1 MRRNRLCLIGIVS
14 IFILYKL
21 VCYYHIIV
29 PQRTLS
35 NYLTKHAS
43 SRNGLHGFYFN
54 NTEWGGEG
62 KNFIQNL
69 PLSFPGEFQKSN
81 FSLRYKGIL
90 KVPESGRYTIYISS
104 DDGAYLFI
112 NGGLVIDNGGIH
124 PLTEAKKKLRLIKGL
139 YLLELDYFQKEGGAG
154 LSLSWKRHG
163 EARRDIR
170 DEDVFLLSETFSQER
185 FNQLKARYKWSD
197 VIELCFFAIFIL
209 SICFFIALRV
219 DFSFFL
225 RIPPFLDRSFSR
237 RWYLWMAVLGI
248 ISVLSGR
255 VELNLRLWPWFHLA
269 HFFMLYLLSIFLYSV
284 LRNGGRI
291 PGFKTIC
298 IFSIFYIVAYT
309 AYFIKSPWMK
319 HNHDLHFFFTDIE
332 RFLKGDF
339 TLMHYPLL
347 AYSLIALCRR
357 ISLAN
362 FNFYIVIFSAVK
374 FSFLLGFF
382 YLLRGFLKNIGR
394 PVFVFVFPFFFLL
407 LPHMGNWFTARYD
420 IIPAA
425 LLVCSLYLFWRKKYS
440 WAYLV
445 NSLGFMFKWV
455 PIVVVPFMTFYLIYK
470 KRYLEALKA
479 VFVYILSVA
488 IVIVIFSPSAF
499 LSSFHFQGKRG
510 IMGESF
516 LNLFLTWFYGPQK
529 ASSCLDM
536 PMQGIF
542 TQDVLFGILA
552 VALGIVF
559 LIFVFNLRRAKDPV
573 VTTLVYSSW
582 AVVVFTFVNRVYSPQ
597 FIVWLLAVMY
607 LLMIFK
613 GRERL
618 SPGYIMNCLF
628 GIGLCS
634 VSSWIFVD
642 WHGQYHYVYKVFI
655 FWVFF
660 IVTFIKVILWKDE
673 E

>member
-1 MRRNRLCLIGIVS
+1 MKRNRLWLIGIAS

-21 VCYYHIIV
+21 VCYYHIAA
-29 PQRTLS
+29 PPRTLS
-35 NYLTKHAS
+35 NYLKKHTGG
-43 SRNGLHGFYFN
+43 RNGLHGLYFN
-54 NTEWGGEG
+54 NAEWRGRGED
-62 KNFIQNL
+62 FIQKL
-69 PLSFPGEFQKSN
+69 PLSFPGEFQKTN
-81 FSLRYKGIL
+81 FSLRYKGVL
-90 KVPESGRYTIYISS
+90 KVPESGKYTIGVVS
-104 DDGAYLFI
+104 DDGSYLFI
-112 NGGLVIDNGGIH
+112 NGDLIVDNGGIH
-124 PLTEAKKKLRLIKGL
+124 PLTDANKKVRLKKGL
-139 YLLELDYFQKEGGAG
+139 YLLELDYFQKEGGARLG
-154 LSLSWKRHG
+154 LFWKRHG
-163 EARRDIR
+163 EARRDIK

-197 VIELCFFAIFIL
+197 VIELCFFTIFIL
-209 SICFFIALRV
+209 CICLFVALRV
-219 DFSFFL
+219 DFSRFL

-237 RWYLWMAVLGI
+237 RRYLWMAVLGI

-284 LRNGGRI
+284 LRNGGRVF
-291 PGFKTIC
+291 GFKIIC
-298 IFSIFYIVAYT
+298 IFSFFYIALFV
-309 AYFIKSPWMK
+309 AYFIKSPWTDYS
-319 HNHDLHFFFTDIE
+319 HDLLFSFTDTE
-332 RFLKGDF
+332 RFLQDDF
-339 TLMHYPLL
+339 TLMHYPVL
-347 AYSLIALCRR
+347 AYSLFAICRKL
-357 ISLAN
+357 SFPN
-362 FNFYIVIFSAVK
+362 FNIYIVIFAIVK
-374 FSFLLGFF
+374 FLFLLGLFRLVHNF
-382 YLLRGFLKNIGR
+382 IKAYGR
-394 PVFVFVFPFFFLL
+394 PVLAFVFPLFFLL
-407 LPHMGNWFTARYD
+407 RPHETHWFTARYD
-420 IIPAA
+420 IIPTT
-425 LLVCSLYLFWRKKYS
+425 LLVWSIYLFWRKKYY

-445 NSLGFMFKWV
+445 NSFGFMFKWIS
-455 PIVVVPFMTFYLIYK
+455 IVTVPFMTFYLIYK
-470 KRYLEALKA
+470 RRWLEAAKCI
-479 VFVYILSVA
+479 FMYILSVGA
-488 IVIVIFSPSAF
+488 FIFIFSPAAF
-499 LSSFHFQGKRG
+499 FGSFRFQGKRG

-542 TQDVLFGILA
+542 TQDALFGILA
-552 VALGIVF
+552 GALGIVF
-559 LIFVFNLRRAKDPV
+559 LIFVFNLRRAKDPA

-634 VSSWIFVD
+634 VSSWVFVD

-660 IVTFIKVILWKDE
+660 IVTFTKVILWKDE